1 MAVGGVICCGRWA
14 AGLAGCGV
22 GRCWRWAAGCCEVWQ
37 GVQAVQLVGCG
48 VIGAALAVLLV
59 SVCFW
64 LAVRVGGVIDRAGPS
79 LIRTDPAGDPVQRA
93 GSRASGGKMGKR
105 KRPGQTAR
113 RALLLWPLVCTG
125 GNGSGGVRPGAGGGA
140 DLLAVPV
147 GMVSAGTV
155 PGATVPASRLALA
168 VLHPGR
174 FLPFAGGVRFST

>member
-1 MAVGGVICCGRWA
+1 M
-14 AGLAGCGV
+14 
-22 GRCWRWAAGCCEVWQ
+22 
-37 GVQAVQLVGCG
+37 QAVQLVGCG

-59 SVCFW
+59 SACFW
-64 LAVRVGGVIDRAGPS
+64 LAVRVGGVICGGGGAGGVIDRAGPS
-79 LIRTDPAGDPVQRA
+79 LIRTDPAGGSVQRA

-155 PGATVPASRLALA
+155 PAVGVPASRLALA

-174 FLPFAGGVRFST
+174 FWTFAGGVRFST

>member
-1 MAVGGVICCGRWA
+1 M
-14 AGLAGCGV
+14 
-22 GRCWRWAAGCCEVWQ
+22 
-37 GVQAVQLVGCG
+37 QAVQLVGCG

-64 LAVRVGGVIDRAGPS
+64 LAVRVGGVIFCGGGVIDRAGPS

-155 PGATVPASRLALA
+155 PAVGVPASRLALA

-174 FLPFAGGVRFST
+174 FWTFAGGVRFST

>member
-1 MAVGGVICCGRWA
+1 M
-14 AGLAGCGV
+14 
-22 GRCWRWAAGCCEVWQ
+22 
-37 GVQAVQLVGCG
+37 
-48 VIGAALAVLLV
+48 
-59 SVCFW
+59 
-64 LAVRVGGVIDRAGPS
+64 VIDRAGPS

-155 PGATVPASRLALA
+155 PAVGVPASRLALA
-168 VLHPGR
+168 VLHPCR